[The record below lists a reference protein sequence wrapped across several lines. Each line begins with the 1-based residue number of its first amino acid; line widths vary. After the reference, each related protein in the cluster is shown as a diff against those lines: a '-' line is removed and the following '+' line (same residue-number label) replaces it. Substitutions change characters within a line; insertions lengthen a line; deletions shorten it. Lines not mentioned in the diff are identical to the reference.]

1 MVSVELLKKTELF
14 EALEQFQ
21 LNELLSHA
29 TVQSFPEGEIVFRE
43 GGKATRLYVL
53 MEGMIRLSVREQEQ
67 VDFIA
72 SQVSKEGMVFG
83 IPSLLEPFC
92 YNVTA
97 TCLKPSTLLVMEADQ
112 IRRRMD
118 EEPRIG
124 MAIMKKLALLYFN
137 RLNDLRKGV
146 IHFAKAFPIRKS

>member
-1 MVSVELLKKTELF
+1 MVSRAWLKKTELF
-14 EALEQFQ
+14 EVLDESY
-21 LNELLSHA
+21 LDELLSHS

-43 GGKATRLYVL
+43 GGKATHLYVL
-53 MEGMIRLSVREQEQ
+53 MEGMIRLSVREQEPA
-67 VDFIA
+67 DFIT

-112 IRRRMD
+112 VRKRME
-118 EEPRIG
+118 EEPRMG
-124 MAIMKKLALLYFN
+124 MAIMKRLALLYFN
-137 RLNDLRKGV
+137 RLNDLRKGIILFV
-146 IHFAKAFPIRKS
+146 KTFPTRKS

>member
-1 MVSVELLKKTELF
+1 MGSVEWLKKTELF
-14 EALEQFQ
+14 ETLEQSQ
-21 LNELLSHA
+21 LDELLSHS

-53 MEGMIRLSVREQEQ
+53 MEGMIGLSVREQEQ
-67 VDFIA
+67 VDFIT

-97 TCLKPSTLLVMEADQ
+97 TCLRSSTLLVIDADQ
-112 IRRRMD
+112 VRRKME
-118 EEPRIG
+118 EEPRMG
-124 MAIMKKLALLYFN
+124 MAIMKRLALLYFN
-137 RLNDLRKGV
+137 RLNDLRKGI
-146 IHFAKAFPIRKS
+146 IHFVKAFPTRKL